1 MEALRPLRDY
11 RTAERRSAEGRR
23 RRQADRWVWVWV
35 HWVDGAAVQ
44 VYDSV
49 TLSMRTVGSG
59 SWQQVR
65 DSLVAK
71 NTKRFGLRR
80 TKGEDA
86 GHWSKKHCRV

>member
-1 MEALRPLRDY
+1 MEALRPERDY
-11 RTAERRSAEGRR
+11 RTAERRNGGARRVGSGGRR
-23 RRQADRWVWVWV
+23 TVGSGCG
-35 HWVDGAAVQ
+35 WVDGAAVQ

-86 GHWSKKHCRV
+86 GYWSTKKL